1 MYIDHFLLFQGLE
14 FVTVDESKT
23 YFVNREQEQLEN
35 VDNLDDILP
44 LVQVQYGSLPDGD
57 VEILE
62 RYCDPESDD
71 GVMVDASP
79 AWLLELQSE

>member
-1 MYIDHFLLFQGLE
+1 MNPN
-14 FVTVDESKT
+14 T
-23 YFVNREQEQLEN
+23 REPRVCEQLEK
-35 VDNLDDILP
+35 VEREWHLP